1 MQDYNII
8 PVLDETDFK
17 TKKLLQLPVI
27 EKYQFFN
34 QKKSNDIISCGRILK
49 FGLYKHLEDFTHSKK
64 LEEMYT
70 CKDRFCPFCNWRR
83 SRKLA
88 IQSYKLLEEI
98 QKKENIRYIFLTLT
112 VKNPKLEDTRSIIS
126 EMNKAFVR
134 MERSVRFKNSI
145 VGFCKILEVHPQEN
159 NSQFMHPHFHVV
171 LAVRSSYFKN
181 LYIRQ
186 DEWQEMWKNAL
197 RADYDPSVDVR
208 IIKSNDENDPIA
220 KVVAEAFKYP
230 MKSSSLNALTWQQ
243 FQELTKQLRGLRF
256 LSYGGILKEYR
267 EALKLDDV
275 EDGDLIYEEQKNQEL
290 WKKIADMIF
299 EYRDGE
305 YGMDYYIKSFF
316 DVEEEAPQVE

>member
-83 SRKLA
+83 ARKLA
-88 IQSYKLLEEI
+88 IQSYNLLSAI
-98 QKKENIRYIFLTLT
+98 QQKENMRYIFLTLT
-112 VKNPKLEDTRSIIS
+112 VKNPKLEDSRTIIS
-126 EMNKAFVR
+126 QMNKSFER
-134 MERSVRFKNSI
+134 MTKTIRYKNS
-145 VGFCKILEVHPQEN
+145 VAGHCKILEVHPQKD
-159 NSQFMHPHFHVV
+159 NSDYMHPHFHVV

-181 LYIRQ
+181 LYIKQ

-197 RADYDPSVDVR
+197 KADYDPSVDVR

-230 MKSSSLNALTWQQ
+230 MKSKTLDSLSWQQ
-243 FQELTKQLRGLRF
+243 FEELTKQLKGL
-256 LSYGGILKEYR
+256 
-267 EALKLDDV
+267 
-275 EDGDLIYEEQKNQEL
+275 
-290 WKKIADMIF
+290 
-299 EYRDGE
+299 
-305 YGMDYYIKSFF
+305 DYYLMVAF
-316 DVEEEAPQVE
+316 

>member
-1 MQDYNII
+1 MQNYTII

-17 TKKLLQLPVI
+17 QKKLLQLPVI

-34 QKKSNDIISCGRILK
+34 QKKSNDIISCGRTLK
-49 FGLYKHLEDFTHSKK
+49 FGLYQHLEDFSHSKK

-83 SRKLA
+83 ARKLA
-88 IQSYKLLEEI
+88 IQSYNLLSAIKE
-98 QKKENIRYIFLTLT
+98 KENIRYIFLTLT
-112 VKNPKLEDTRSIIS
+112 VKNPKLEDSRTIIS
-126 EMNKAFVR
+126 QMNKSFER
-134 MERSVRFKNSI
+134 MTKTIRYKNS
-145 VGFCKILEVHPQEN
+145 VAGHCKILEIHPQKD
-159 NSQFMHPHFHVV
+159 NSDYMHPHFHVV

-181 LYIRQ
+181 LYIKQ

-197 RADYDPSVDVR
+197 KADYDPSVDVR

-230 MKSSSLNALTWQQ
+230 MKSKTLDSLSWQQ
-243 FQELTKQLRGLRF
+243 FEELTKQLKGLRL

-275 EDGDLIYEEQKNQEL
+275 EDGDLIYEDKNDDAL
-290 WKKIADMIF
+290 WKKIADMIY
-299 EYRDGE
+299 EYRSGD

-316 DVEEEAPQVE
+316 DIEAPQV

>member
-1 MQDYNII
+1 MQNYTII

-17 TKKLLQLPVI
+17 QKKLLQLPVI

-34 QKKSNDIISCGRILK
+34 QKKSNDIISCGRVLK
-49 FGLYKHLEDFTHSKK
+49 FGLYQHLEDFSHSKK

-83 SRKLA
+83 ARKLA
-88 IQSYKLLEEI
+88 IQSYNLLSAI
-98 QKKENIRYIFLTLT
+98 QEKENIRYIFLTLT
-112 VKNPKLEDTRSIIS
+112 VKNPKLEDSRTIIS
-126 EMNKAFVR
+126 QMNKSFER
-134 MERSVRFKNSI
+134 MTKTIRYKNS
-145 VGFCKILEVHPQEN
+145 VAGHCKILEIHPQKD
-159 NSQFMHPHFHVV
+159 NSDYMHPHFHVV

-181 LYIRQ
+181 LYIKQ

-197 RADYDPSVDVR
+197 KADYDPSVDVR

-230 MKSSSLNALTWQQ
+230 MKSKTLDSLSWQQ
-243 FQELTKQLRGLRF
+243 FEELTKQLKGLRL

-275 EDGDLIYEEQKNQEL
+275 EDGDLIYEDKKVDSL

-299 EYRDGE
+299 EYRSGD

-316 DVEEEAPQVE
+316 DIEAPQV

>member
-83 SRKLA
+83 ARKLA
-88 IQSYKLLEEI
+88 IQSYNLLSAI
-98 QKKENIRYIFLTLT
+98 QQKENMRYIFLTLT
-112 VKNPKLEDTRSIIS
+112 VKNPKIEDTRITIS
-126 EMNKAFVR
+126 QMNKAFEKVV
-134 MERSVRFKNSI
+134 RSVRFKNSI
-145 VGFCKILEVHPQEN
+145 AGHCKILEVHPQKDNPEY
-159 NSQFMHPHFHVV
+159 MHPHFHVV

-181 LYIRQ
+181 LYIKQ
-186 DEWQEMWKNAL
+186 DEWKEIWKSAL
-197 RADYDPSVDVR
+197 KVDYDPSVDVR

-267 EALKLDDV
+267 ESLKLDDV

>member
-1 MQDYNII
+1 MQNYTII

-17 TKKLLQLPVI
+17 TKKLLQLPII

-34 QKKSNDIISCGRILK
+34 QKKSNDIISCGRTLK
-49 FGLYKHLEDFTHSKK
+49 FGLYQHLEDFTHSKK

-83 SRKLA
+83 ARKLA
-88 IQSYKLLEEI
+88 IQSYNLLSAI
-98 QKKENIRYIFLTLT
+98 QEKENIRYLFLTLT
-112 VKNPKLEDTRSIIS
+112 IKNPKLENTRSIIS
-126 EMNKAFVR
+126 QMNKSFKQMTKSIR
-134 MERSVRFKNSI
+134 YKNS
-145 VGFCKILEVHPQEN
+145 VSGHCKILEIHPQKD
-159 NSQFMHPHFHVV
+159 NSDYMHPHFHVV

-181 LYIRQ
+181 LYIKQ

-197 RADYDPSVDVR
+197 KADYDPSVDVR

-230 MKSSSLNALTWQQ
+230 MKSKTLDSLSWQQ
-243 FQELTKQLRGLRF
+243 FEELTKQLKGLRL

-275 EDGDLIYEEQKNQEL
+275 EDGDLIYEDKKVDAL

-299 EYRDGE
+299 EYRSGD

-316 DVEEEAPQVE
+316 DIEAPQV

>member
-1 MQDYNII
+1 MQNYTII

-17 TKKLLQLPVI
+17 QKKLLQLPVI

-34 QKKSNDIISCGRILK
+34 QKKSNDIISCGRVLK
-49 FGLYKHLEDFTHSKK
+49 FGLYQHLEDFSHSKK

-83 SRKLA
+83 ARKLA
-88 IQSYKLLEEI
+88 IQSYNLLSAI
-98 QKKENIRYIFLTLT
+98 QEKENIRYIFLTLT
-112 VKNPKLEDTRSIIS
+112 VKNPKLEDSRTIIS
-126 EMNKAFVR
+126 QMNKSFKQMTKSIR
-134 MERSVRFKNSI
+134 YKNSI
-145 VGFCKILEVHPQEN
+145 AGHCKILEIHPQEDN
-159 NSQFMHPHFHVV
+159 PYYTHPHFHVV

-181 LYIRQ
+181 LYIKQ

-197 RADYDPSVDVR
+197 KADYDPSVDVR

-230 MKSSSLNALTWQQ
+230 MKSKTLDSLSWQQ
-243 FQELTKQLRGLRF
+243 FEELTKQLKGLRL

-275 EDGDLIYEEQKNQEL
+275 EDGDLIYEDKKVDAL

-299 EYRDGE
+299 EYRSGD

-316 DVEEEAPQVE
+316 DIEAPQV

>member
-1 MQDYNII
+1 MQNYTII

-17 TKKLLQLPVI
+17 QKKLLQLPVI

-34 QKKSNDIISCGRILK
+34 QKKSNDIISCGRVLK
-49 FGLYKHLEDFTHSKK
+49 FGLYQHLEDFSHSKK

-83 SRKLA
+83 ARKLA
-88 IQSYKLLEEI
+88 IQSYNLLSAI
-98 QKKENIRYIFLTLT
+98 QEKENIRYIFLTLT
-112 VKNPKLEDTRSIIS
+112 VKNPKLEDSRTIIS
-126 EMNKAFVR
+126 QMNKSFER
-134 MERSVRFKNSI
+134 MTKTIRYKNS
-145 VGFCKILEVHPQEN
+145 VAGHCKILEIHPQKD
-159 NSQFMHPHFHVV
+159 NSDYMHPHFHVV

-181 LYIRQ
+181 LYIKQ

-197 RADYDPSVDVR
+197 KADYDPSVDVR

-230 MKSSSLNALTWQQ
+230 MKSKTLDSLSWQQ
-243 FQELTKQLRGLRF
+243 FEELTKQLKGLRL

-275 EDGDLIYEEQKNQEL
+275 EDGDLIYEDKKVDAL

-299 EYRDGE
+299 EYRSGD

-316 DVEEEAPQVE
+316 DIEAPQV

>member
-1 MQDYNII
+1 MQNYTII

-17 TKKLLQLPVI
+17 QKKLLQLPVI

-34 QKKSNDIISCGRILK
+34 QKKSNDIISCGRTLK
-49 FGLYKHLEDFTHSKK
+49 FGLYQHLEDFTHSKK

-83 SRKLA
+83 ARKLA
-88 IQSYKLLEEI
+88 IQSYNLLSAI
-98 QKKENIRYIFLTLT
+98 QEKENIRYIFLTLT
-112 VKNPKLEDTRSIIS
+112 VKNPKLEDSRTIIS
-126 EMNKAFVR
+126 QMNKSFER
-134 MERSVRFKNSI
+134 MTKTIRYKNS
-145 VGFCKILEVHPQEN
+145 VAGHCKILEIHPQKD
-159 NSQFMHPHFHVV
+159 NSDYMHPHFHVV

-181 LYIRQ
+181 LYIKQ

-197 RADYDPSVDVR
+197 KADYDPSVDVR

-230 MKSSSLNALTWQQ
+230 MKSKTLDSLSWQQ
-243 FQELTKQLRGLRF
+243 FEELTKQLKGLRL

-267 EALKLDDV
+267 KALKLDDV
-275 EDGDLIYEEQKNQEL
+275 EDGDLIYEDKKVDAL

-299 EYRDGE
+299 EYRSGD

-316 DVEEEAPQVE
+316 DIEAPQV

>member
-1 MQDYNII
+1 MQNYTII

-17 TKKLLQLPVI
+17 QKKLLQLPVI

-34 QKKSNDIISCGRILK
+34 QKKSNDIISCGRTLK
-49 FGLYKHLEDFTHSKK
+49 FGLYQHLEDFTHSKK

-83 SRKLA
+83 ARKLA
-88 IQSYKLLEEI
+88 IQSYNLLSAI
-98 QKKENIRYIFLTLT
+98 QEKENIRYIFLTLT
-112 VKNPKLEDTRSIIS
+112 VKNPKLEDSRTIIS
-126 EMNKAFVR
+126 QMNKSFKQMTKSIR
-134 MERSVRFKNSI
+134 YKNSI
-145 VGFCKILEVHPQEN
+145 AGHCKILEIHPQEDN
-159 NSQFMHPHFHVV
+159 PYYTHPHFHVV

-181 LYIRQ
+181 LYIKQ

-197 RADYDPSVDVR
+197 KADYDPSVDVR

-230 MKSSSLNALTWQQ
+230 MKSKTLDSLSWQQ
-243 FQELTKQLRGLRF
+243 FEELTKQLKGLRL

-275 EDGDLIYEEQKNQEL
+275 EDGDLIYEDKKVDAL

-299 EYRDGE
+299 EYRSGD

-316 DVEEEAPQVE
+316 DIEAPQV

>member
-1 MQDYNII
+1 MQNYTII

-17 TKKLLQLPVI
+17 TKKLLQLPII

-34 QKKSNDIISCGRILK
+34 QKKSNDIISCGRTLK
-49 FGLYKHLEDFTHSKK
+49 FGLYQHLEDFSHFKK

-83 SRKLA
+83 ARKLA
-88 IQSYKLLEEI
+88 IQSYNLLSAIKE
-98 QKKENIRYIFLTLT
+98 KENIRYIFLTLT
-112 VKNPKLEDTRSIIS
+112 VKNPKLEDSRTIIS
-126 EMNKAFVR
+126 QMNKSFER
-134 MERSVRFKNSI
+134 MTKTIRYKNS
-145 VGFCKILEVHPQEN
+145 VSGHCKILEIHPQKD
-159 NSQFMHPHFHVV
+159 NSDYMHPHFHIV

-181 LYIRQ
+181 LYIKQ

-197 RADYDPSVDVR
+197 KADYDPSVDVR

-230 MKSSSLNALTWQQ
+230 MKSSSLNILSWQQ
-243 FQELTKQLRGLRF
+243 FQELTKQLKGLRF
-256 LSYGGILKEYR
+256 ISYGGILKEYR

-275 EDGDLIYEEQKNQEL
+275 EDGDLIYEDKNDDAL
-290 WKKIADMIF
+290 WKKIADMIY
-299 EYRDGE
+299 EYRSGD

-316 DVEEEAPQVE
+316 DIEAPQV

>member
-34 QKKSNDIISCGRILK
+34 QKKSNDITSCGRVLK
-49 FGLYKHLEDFTHSKK
+49 FGLYQHQEDFTHSKK

-83 SRKLA
+83 ARKLA

-112 VKNPKLEDTRSIIS
+112 VKNPKLEDTRTLIAY
-126 EMNKAFVR
+126 MNKSFDR
-134 MERSVRFKNSI
+134 LTKLIRFKNC
-145 VGFCKILEVHPQEN
+145 VAGHCKILEVHPQKDN
-159 NSQFMHPHFHVV
+159 LDYTHPHFHVV

-208 IIKSNDENDPIA
+208 IIKSVDDNDPIA

-230 MKSSSLNALTWQQ
+230 MKSTSLNSLSWQQ
-243 FQELTKQLRGLRF
+243 FEELTKQLRSLRF

-267 EALKLDDV
+267 ELLKLEDV
-275 EDGDLIYEEQKNQEL
+275 EDGDLIYEDEKNEL
-290 WKKIADMIF
+290 IWKKIADMIY
-299 EYRDGE
+299 EYKNGI

-316 DVEEEAPQVE
+316 DIEEAPQV